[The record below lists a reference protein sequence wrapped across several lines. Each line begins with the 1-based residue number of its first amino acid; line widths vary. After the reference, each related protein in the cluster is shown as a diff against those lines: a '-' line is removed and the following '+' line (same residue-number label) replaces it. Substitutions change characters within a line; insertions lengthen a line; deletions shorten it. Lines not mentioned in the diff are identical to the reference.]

1 MEPIEAIRL
10 ATKIGMVLIALLL
23 LYYLWAYIV
32 FFLALVG
39 AFFIWQEWD
48 RANRRG
54 GGLK

>member
-1 MEPIEAIRL
+1 
-10 ATKIGMVLIALLL
+10 MVLIALLL

-39 AFFIWQEWD
+39 ALFIWQEWD